1 MVCRS
6 DVHAVAAP
14 LSNSRSRKNAEINLA
29 ADWAVAC
36 EGREGREGRQTNLF
50 RKCSGHVFKMAQKLK
65 FMMMSMNEGVQL
77 TTSTFTTK
85 KLWRSGG

>member
-14 LSNSRSRKNAEINLA
+14 LGRSRENAEINLA

-36 EGREGREGRQTNLF
+36 EGREGRQPNLF
-50 RKCSGHVFKMAQKLK
+50 RNCRSHVFRMAQKLK
-65 FMMMSMNEGVQL
+65 WMMMSMSDGVQL
-77 TTSTFTTK
+77 NTNTFTTK
-85 KLWRSGG
+85 KLCRSGG

>member
-14 LSNSRSRKNAEINLA
+14 LGRSRENAEINLA

-36 EGREGREGRQTNLF
+36 EGREGRQANLF
-50 RKCSGHVFKMAQKLK
+50 RKCRSHVFKMAQKLK
-65 FMMMSMNEGVQL
+65 FVMMSINEGVQL

-85 KLWRSGG
+85 KLRRSDG